1 MKKKL
6 QINKLYKVLGFHN
19 YQDEK
24 IVRRLLELGF
34 TKGTQFSI
42 AHKSLLGKS
51 VVVELRG
58 YYLTLR
64 TKFLEILKVSDESMC

>member
-1 MKKKL
+1 MKNKL
-6 QINKLYKVLGFHN
+6 QLNRFYKVLGFQN

-34 TKGTQFSI
+34 TKGTRFCI

-58 YYLTLR
+58 YYLTMR
-64 TKFLEILKVSDESMC
+64 SKFLDIIKVEG